1 MTLDEELAIPMYQ
14 LTIVYGLDEEGN
26 PLSMAEYANLINPE
40 ESVPTHH
47 KFGLAGEATT
57 FAMSDVFS
65 FHTEED

>member
-1 MTLDEELAIPMYQ
+1 MTLDEELSIPMYQ

-26 PLSMAEYANLINPE
+26 PLSMAEYANLMNPE

-65 FHTEED
+65 FHAEED

>member
-1 MTLDEELAIPMYQ
+1 MTLDEELSIPMYQ

-26 PLSMAEYANLINPE
+26 PLSMAEYANLMNPE

-47 KFGLAGEATT
+47 KFGLAGEPTT

-65 FHTEED
+65 FHTGED